1 MGCHKCTMESPATKT
16 ATPESPKVINLE
28 TLTAPEAER
37 LAFAEGYPGTARLF
51 ARIADLQKALGEA
64 VAEIESLK
72 NTRDQL
78 QTDLYAARHERA
90 YPGDAD

>member
-1 MGCHKCTMESPATKT
+1 MLLD
-16 ATPESPKVINLE
+16 LE

-37 LAFAEGYPGTARLF
+37 LAYAEGYPGTARLF

>member
-1 MGCHKCTMESPATKT
+1 MPLDLMTLPAD
-16 ATPESPKVINLE
+16 
-28 TLTAPEAER
+28 EAEA
-37 LAFAEGYPGTARLF
+37 LAYAEGFTGTARLF

-78 QTDLYAARHERA
+78 EADLYVARRLRA
-90 YPGDAD
+90 YPEDID

>member
-1 MGCHKCTMESPATKT
+1 MPLDLMTLPA
-16 ATPESPKVINLE
+16 A
-28 TLTAPEAER
+28 EAEA
-37 LAFAEGYPGTARLF
+37 LAYAEGFTGTARLF

-78 QTDLYAARHERA
+78 EADLWVARRLRA
-90 YPGDAD
+90 YGGTD

>member
-1 MGCHKCTMESPATKT
+1 MPLDLMTLPAT
-16 ATPESPKVINLE
+16 
-28 TLTAPEAER
+28 EAEA
-37 LAFAEGYPGTARLF
+37 LAYAEGFTGTARLF

-78 QTDLYAARHERA
+78 EADLFVARHMRA
-90 YPGDAD
+90 YGGTD

>member
-1 MGCHKCTMESPATKT
+1 M
-16 ATPESPKVINLE
+16 INLE

-64 VAEIESLK
+64 TNEIEQWK
-72 NTRDQL
+72 
-78 QTDLYAARHERA
+78 TDLYAARHERA
-90 YPGDAD
+90 YLGGTD

>member
-1 MGCHKCTMESPATKT
+1 MPLDLMNMPAT
-16 ATPESPKVINLE
+16 
-28 TLTAPEAER
+28 EAEA
-37 LAFAEGYPGTARLF
+37 LAYAEGFTGTARLF

-78 QTDLYAARHERA
+78 EADLWVARRLRA
-90 YPGDAD
+90 YGGTD

>member
-1 MGCHKCTMESPATKT
+1 MPLDLM
-16 ATPESPKVINLE
+16 
-28 TLTAPEAER
+28 TLPAPEAER
-37 LAFAEGYPGTARLF
+37 LAYAEGFEGTARLF

-72 NTRDQL
+72 NTRNQL
-78 QTDLYAARHERA
+78 ETDLFIATHGRA

>member
-1 MGCHKCTMESPATKT
+1 MPLDLMNMPA
-16 ATPESPKVINLE
+16 A
-28 TLTAPEAER
+28 EAEA
-37 LAFAEGYPGTARLF
+37 LAYAEGFTGTARLF

-78 QTDLYAARHERA
+78 EADLWVARRLRA
-90 YPGDAD
+90 YGGTD

>member
-1 MGCHKCTMESPATKT
+1 MPLDLMTLPAH
-16 ATPESPKVINLE
+16 
-28 TLTAPEAER
+28 EAEA
-37 LAFAEGYPGTARLF
+37 LAYAEGFTGTARLF

-78 QTDLYAARHERA
+78 EADSWVARRLHS
-90 YPGDAD
+90 YPGEAD

>member
-1 MGCHKCTMESPATKT
+1 MPL
-16 ATPESPKVINLE
+16 NLE

-64 VAEIESLK
+64 TNEI
-72 NTRDQL
+72 DQL
-78 QTDLYAARHERA
+78 KTDLHAARYELA
-90 YPGDAD
+90 YGGTD

>member
-1 MGCHKCTMESPATKT
+1 MPLDLMTLPAT
-16 ATPESPKVINLE
+16 
-28 TLTAPEAER
+28 EAEA
-37 LAFAEGYPGTARLF
+37 LAYAEGFTGTARLF

-78 QTDLYAARHERA
+78 EADLWVARQLRA
-90 YPGDAD
+90 YPGDPD